1 MLSNTGNL
9 SSARYYPGGRVRSL
23 KTQAYFLTTEQLVCS
38 YLMNKSSGILSGISD
53 KDNSLK
59 VIGYIL
65 NTLENTNIRKM
76 AGPFSI

>member
-1 MLSNTGNL
+1 MKPNE
-9 SSARYYPGGRVRSL
+9 A
-23 KTQAYFLTTEQLVCS
+23 
-38 YLMNKSSGILSGISD
+38 SGILFGISD